1 MLFNFFLWD
10 RFKKTQ
16 MTFALGQKLKR
27 QFGFVHNIL
36 DVSRNLSIRL
46 YLFLLNSGSL
56 IAGQFYISADGSII
70 WIAYL
75 HTKIVLT

>member
-27 QFGFVHNIL
+27 QFDFVHNIL
-36 DVSRNLSIRL
+36 DVSCNAI
-46 YLFLLNSGSL
+46 
-56 IAGQFYISADGSII
+56 
-70 WIAYL
+70 
-75 HTKIVLT
+75 